1 MLTTKMKAKTT
12 EPPIDA
18 AKIPMTMGLGM
29 STLASGL
36 SGASPPGI
44 LSVSLSSSWAGRAI
58 GWPPLGP
65 DLSQAWKTAA
75 AIAPF

>member
-1 MLTTKMKAKTT
+1 MLTTKMKAKAI

-18 AKIPMTMGLGM
+18 AKIPMTMCLGT

-36 SGASPPGI
+36 SGASPPGS
-44 LSVSLSSSWAGRAI
+44 LSVSLSSSRAGRAKRR
-58 GWPPLGP
+58 PPLEP
-65 DLSQAWKTAA
+65 DLDQAWKTAA